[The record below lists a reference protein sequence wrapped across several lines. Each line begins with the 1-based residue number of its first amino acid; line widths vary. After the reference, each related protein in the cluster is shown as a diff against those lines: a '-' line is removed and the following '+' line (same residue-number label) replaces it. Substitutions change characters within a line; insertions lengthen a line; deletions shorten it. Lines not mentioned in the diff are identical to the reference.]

1 MRGGHLCLPFGAQ
14 QILRVSSKA
23 RAISLQAMCDLFALG
38 RIQSDIIFRNDD
50 YVAAEKA
57 KAIQKL
63 IENLAKELRLVAVP
77 LVRITLLLLLL
88 ANLLCIILQL
98 EVCCCMQIITLS
110 PIDMHRFTPR
120 LWGSTSGTARSE
132 ACSDFLILS

>member
-1 MRGGHLCLPFGAQ
+1 MPFGAQ
-14 QILRVSSKA
+14 QTLRVSSKVKA
-23 RAISLQAMCDLFALG
+23 VPLQAMCDLFALG

-77 LVRITLLLLLL
+77 LVCVALTHLLL
-88 ANLLCIILQL
+88 ANSLCIVLWL
-98 EVCCCMQIITLS
+98 EVCTCMQIPTLS
-110 PIDMHRFTPR
+110 SIGH
-120 LWGSTSGTARSE
+120 A
-132 ACSDFLILS
+132 